1 MKKTIISLISAMAG
15 AAVGAGVMGKTKGKV
30 LTETA
35 KMSDKHLALFL
46 MMNQWVKVKQEGKQ
60 LSHFFKN
67 NGYKKVNKIKKQQK
81 YNKKQKIMLKKQE
94 KCD

>member
-1 MKKTIISLISAMAG
+1 MKKTIISLVSAMAG

-67 NGYKKVNKIKKQQK
+67 NGYKKIAIYGISYVGETLI
-81 YNKKQKIMLKKQE
+81 
-94 KCD
+94 